1 MKNTHFATKLE
12 QKRRFAVRKKTIF
25 LKIANLLTESE
36 TAFRLRKTSN
46 GIKLEKAHFAE
57 KFAKVV
63 KSEMDFVVFLKSE
76 VEVQKEPFIMSL
88 EGPVLIYQ
96 VQSVQINFQRFSRF
110 AFWLISCI
118 LYESF
123 EI

>member
-1 MKNTHFATKLE
+1 MELNWKKPILQKNL
-12 QKRRFAVRKKTIF
+12 Q
-25 LKIANLLTESE
+25 
-36 TAFRLRKTSN
+36 
-46 GIKLEKAHFAE
+46 
-57 KFAKVV
+57 KVV
-63 KSEMDFVVFLKSE
+63 KSEMDFVVLLKSE

-110 AFWLISCI
+110 AFRLISCI